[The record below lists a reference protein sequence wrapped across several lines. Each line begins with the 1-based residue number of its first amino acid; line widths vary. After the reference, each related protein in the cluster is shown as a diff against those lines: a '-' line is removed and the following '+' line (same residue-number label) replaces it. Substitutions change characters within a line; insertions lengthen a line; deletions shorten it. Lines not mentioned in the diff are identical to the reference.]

1 MSKFLLFGFIGRACV
16 FSVCVD
22 LRRAPRDLADPH
34 DRTAAMPDARSPQLQ
49 HHHEHHTEFW
59 KPFGEEWSPPASAR
73 SSCSTRCWRRGRSVA
88 EVLASNLTAREGR
101 LLAGAGDPRS
111 SLDGRWL
118 RS

>member
-49 HHHEHHTEFW
+49 HHHEHHTY
-59 KPFGEEWSPPASAR
+59 KQSLRTA
-73 SSCSTRCWRRGRSVA
+73 RGRLVQA
-88 EVLASNLTAREGR
+88 PPLWVGRVLAEKRPVNLKVPLTLQDRC
-101 LLAGAGDPRS
+101 
-111 SLDGRWL
+111 
-118 RS
+118 